1 MDRVVAAVR
10 QYVLQPDEEITN
22 RRDWP
27 GAVTFS
33 TTRFAVEAKPADWLI
48 GQEPWV
54 DEAVRVVADGAIEN
68 FAFTYGFAFTRTGEV
83 LFLNEMATM
92 RELGRRVGTDLD
104 PLAYAELLSE
114 LYSGKIVDQPVVL
127 ANAAMSWFRAGEL
140 IRDVDAFVASYPWA
154 APVPVAPPAFL
165 GDTIVFYSCH
175 YYLTGQRAL
184 DVLRWRVEVGSGQWE
199 REYVAEG
206 LEHL

>member
-33 TTRFAVEAKPADWLI
+33 TTRFGFEAKPADWLI

-54 DEAVRVVADGAIEN
+54 DQAVRVVADGAIEN
-68 FAFTYGFAFTRTGEV
+68 FAFTYGFVFTRTGAV
-83 LFLNEMATM
+83 LFLNEVATM
-92 RELGRRVGTDLD
+92 RELGRRAD

-114 LYSGKIVDQPVVL
+114 LYSGKIVDTPVVL
-127 ANAAMSWFRAGEL
+127 ANAAMSWFLAGEL
-140 IRDVDAFVASYPWA
+140 IRDVDAFVAAYPWA
-154 APVPVAPPAFL
+154 ASVPVAPPVVGSGA
-165 GDTIVFYSCH
+165 IEFYSCH
-175 YYLTGQRAL
+175 YYLTGMRAL
-184 DVLRWRVEVGSGQWE
+184 DVLRWRVSVDSGQWH